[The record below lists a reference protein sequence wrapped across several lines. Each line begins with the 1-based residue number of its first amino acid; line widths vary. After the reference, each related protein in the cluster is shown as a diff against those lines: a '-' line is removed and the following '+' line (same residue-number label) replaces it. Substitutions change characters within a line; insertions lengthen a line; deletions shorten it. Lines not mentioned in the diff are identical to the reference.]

1 MRTDTSN
8 RLGYPALMNQGPERL
23 APHQY
28 HVPAVRHLAWMCRA
42 PQLISSPMGFNPE
55 NILPDD
61 TEERLKAWDRAPQHG
76 PEVLTEEPARRL
88 GHYFERLYECLMRDL
103 LGWEILLKNQPVR
116 NNGITLGELDFV
128 VRNPADNVVEHHEI
142 AVKFYLGHLETGQDK
157 PLWYGPN
164 ARDRLDIKTRRLT
177 DHQSQLT
184 EKPEARNLLTSLG
197 IDTPARPRI
206 FMPGY
211 LFYHLTNALPSP
223 DNVPPGHLRGHWLY
237 IDNLDAKETTGNEK
251 TTDTKH
257 WVPLIKPHWLGL
269 WRQEEA
275 PDQNQ
280 TEDAL
285 EEVRSAGIP
294 RLFAALER
302 SEDGDWREM
311 SRVFVVPSEWP
322 GLPRR
327 G

>member
-1 MRTDTSN
+1 
-8 RLGYPALMNQGPERL
+8 
-23 APHQY
+23 
-28 HVPAVRHLAWMCRA
+28 
-42 PQLISSPMGFNPE
+42 
-55 NILPDD
+55 
-61 TEERLKAWDRAPQHG
+61 
-76 PEVLTEEPARRL
+76 
-88 GHYFERLYECLMRDL
+88 
-103 LGWEILLKNQPVR
+103 
-116 NNGITLGELDFV
+116 
-128 VRNPADNVVEHHEI
+128 
-142 AVKFYLGHLETGQDK
+142 
-157 PLWYGPN
+157 
-164 ARDRLDIKTRRLT
+164 
-177 DHQSQLT
+177 
-184 EKPEARNLLTSLG
+184 
-197 IDTPARPRI
+197 
-206 FMPGY
+206 MPGY

>member
-116 NNGITLGELDFV
+116 NNGITLGELD
-128 VRNPADNVVEHHEI
+128 
-142 AVKFYLGHLETGQDK
+142 L
-157 PLWYGPN
+157 
-164 ARDRLDIKTRRLT
+164 
-177 DHQSQLT
+177 
-184 EKPEARNLLTSLG
+184 SL
-197 IDTPARPRI
+197 IHI
-206 FMPGY
+206 
-211 LFYHLTNALPSP
+211 
-223 DNVPPGHLRGHWLY
+223 
-237 IDNLDAKETTGNEK
+237 
-251 TTDTKH
+251 
-257 WVPLIKPHWLGL
+257 
-269 WRQEEA
+269 
-275 PDQNQ
+275 
-280 TEDAL
+280 
-285 EEVRSAGIP
+285 
-294 RLFAALER
+294 
-302 SEDGDWREM
+302 
-311 SRVFVVPSEWP
+311 
-322 GLPRR
+322 
-327 G
+327 